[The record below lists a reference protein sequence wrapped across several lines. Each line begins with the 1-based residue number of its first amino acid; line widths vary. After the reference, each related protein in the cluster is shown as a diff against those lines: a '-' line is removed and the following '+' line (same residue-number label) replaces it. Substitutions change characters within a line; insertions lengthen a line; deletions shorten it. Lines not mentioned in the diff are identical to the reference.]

1 MPSEISDARDVIVT
15 PCIESLQGRLRR
27 LTPRRRMRNGG
38 FRQLET
44 TEAVPA
50 VPHRPAV
57 RSAAQSLPASSIL
70 RRGLQQGYKPPLIPL
85 PLASAERRCIPRSR
99 RPLVVAESNRS

>member
-50 VPHRPAV
+50 VPH
-57 RSAAQSLPASSIL
+57 LPADVLLRRTSSIL

-85 PLASAERRCIPRSR
+85 PLASAERRCIPRLSPTSGR
-99 RPLVVAESNRS
+99 HGVEQKLKT